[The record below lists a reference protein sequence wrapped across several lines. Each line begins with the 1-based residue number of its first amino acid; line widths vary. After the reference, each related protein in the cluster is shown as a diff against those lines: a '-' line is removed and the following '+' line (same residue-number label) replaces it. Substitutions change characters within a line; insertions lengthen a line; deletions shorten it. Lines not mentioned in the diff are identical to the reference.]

1 MEETNEVKTL
11 WRFVKTRISRA
22 EFQSFVM
29 ILQRLETN
37 GARFL
42 RKVIREVIGEGPDLL
57 ANDLQAFREATFQVG
72 AIGRNLNQLVRAFH
86 SGQLTGSQVDSSLL
100 LTVRVQVA
108 RLEKELLAVVMR
120 SRQRWVN
127 HGR

>member
-1 MEETNEVKTL
+1 MEETIEANTL
-11 WRFVKTRISRA
+11 WRFVKTRLSQA
-22 EFQSFVM
+22 EYQSFTLV
-29 ILQRLETN
+29 LQKLGTN

-57 ANDLQAFREATFQVG
+57 PDELQAFREATFQVG

-86 SGQLTGSQVDSSLL
+86 SGQLAGSQVDGVLL
-100 LTVRVQVA
+100 EAVQDLVA
-108 RLEKELLAVVMR
+108 KLEKELLAIVLR

-127 HGR
+127 HD